1 MKRIYVGAGAM
12 LLAGAAACQSGPP
25 GPPGGMPP
33 GGMPPGGVMLVDA
46 KIARPVAILFT
57 GFDINGDLMLS
68 KQELE
73 TAIPMEFA
81 RADADAS
88 GVLTGFELVDWSTL
102 MLGFK
107 EAQPDLRAMDTD
119 MTYTVTSAE
128 FAIALRRE
136 FDLLDIDK
144 NGVLLRLEMLMDA
157 PRAPQMMGPDGGPPR
172 RPPAGGRGGRGPGG
186 GGPGQGGPPGGGGS
200 PPF

>member
-1 MKRIYVGAGAM
+1 
-12 LLAGAAACQSGPP
+12 
-25 GPPGGMPP
+25 MPP
-33 GGMPPGGVMLVDA
+33 GAVMLVDV
-46 KIARPVAILFT
+46 KIARPVAILFA
-57 GFDINGDLMLS
+57 GFDNNGDLKLT

-73 TAIPMEFA
+73 AAIPIEFV

-88 GVLTGFELVDWSTL
+88 GGLTGFELVDWSTV

-119 MTYTVTSAE
+119 MTYTVTSTE

-136 FDLLDIDK
+136 FDILDKDK

-157 PRAPQMMGPDGGPPR
+157 PRAPQMMSPDGGQLR
-172 RPPAGGRGGRGPGG
+172 RPAGGGRGGRSPSG
-186 GGPGQGGPPGGGGS
+186 GGPGQGGPAGGGGS

>member
-1 MKRIYVGAGAM
+1 M
-12 LLAGAAACQSGPP
+12 LA
-25 GPPGGMPP
+25 
-33 GGMPPGGVMLVDA
+33 DA

-57 GFDINGDLMLS
+57 GFDVNGDLLLS

-73 TAIPMEFA
+73 AAIPMEFV

-88 GVLTGFELVDWSTL
+88 GVLTGFELVDWSTV

-107 EAQPDLRAMDTD
+107 EAQPDLRAMDAD
-119 MTYTVTSAE
+119 MTYTVTATE

-136 FDLLDIDK
+136 FDLLDRDK
-144 NGVLLRLEMLMDA
+144 NGVLMRAEMLMDA
-157 PRAPQMMGPDGGPPR
+157 PRSPQMMAPAGGQPR
-172 RPPAGGRGGRGPGG
+172 RPPGGRGPGG